1 MSALVLRE
9 APFDGV
15 PWAFLTFSVPRFLC
29 SPSSCLWPWNQSQS
43 ATLKDDS
50 APLPHQQER
59 GMRREEASYDHGC
72 TGVFTL
78 EGQNQSSAMLHKHWS
93 YGSSMIGCAAISVTP
108 LTRQNM
114 MVTLPPGWGGVYAE
128 CGLKHSFSTSTWTH
142 KAQLL
147 RVTDVFHM
155 HRGNDNKYE
164 VQSPLVAINQF
175 FFGLGCR
182 SFCSECTK
190 QWLSCLWWLKPAPL
204 T

>member
-15 PWAFLTFSVPRFLC
+15 PWAFLMFGIPRLLC

-72 TGVFTL
+72 TGVFTI
-78 EGQNQSSAMLHKHWS
+78 EGQNQSSAMLHKRWS

-114 MVTLPPGWGGVYAE
+114 MITLPPFLSPYVSSSSPSLRKEKHGVRR
-128 CGLKHSFSTSTWTH
+128 CLCRMWT
-142 KAQLL
+142 K
-147 RVTDVFHM
+147 T
-155 HRGNDNKYE
+155 
-164 VQSPLVAINQF
+164 
-175 FFGLGCR
+175 
-182 SFCSECTK
+182 
-190 QWLSCLWWLKPAPL
+190 
-204 T
+204 